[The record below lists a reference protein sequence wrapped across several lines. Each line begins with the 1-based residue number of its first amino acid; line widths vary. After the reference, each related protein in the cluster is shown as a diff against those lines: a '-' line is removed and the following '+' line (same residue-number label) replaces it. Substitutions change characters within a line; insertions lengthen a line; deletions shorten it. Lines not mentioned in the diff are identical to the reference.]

1 VCNAQYQHLTCWQT
15 WLAIFFLK
23 FRNHGGTSAMVCN
36 MRSAASMVSC
46 CGIGTWLDMAANV
59 ATRPPSIDRKVST
72 TGCKDRSVPMRYHM
86 CRRLSRAGHAIN
98 HGKGRRHIC
107 NSAEPD
113 WDAEMSLFRKRSMK
127 PNQMQTIRRL
137 EEEVDIGKVPLLE

>member
-1 VCNAQYQHLTCWQT
+1 MCVQRAIPALDLLADLACHLLPQVPELWRYVCNGL
-15 WLAIFFLK
+15 
-23 FRNHGGTSAMVCN
+23 
-36 MRSAASMVSC
+36 
-46 CGIGTWLDMAANV
+46 LDMAANV